1 MQRRERADEG
11 RERHDGDKSR
21 SLLKSSG
28 GTAHIRATPFDRYPW
43 LYDRWYDENPHIYQA
58 EVRALEEYVPWRGS
72 GLEVGVGTARFAAP
86 LQIEVG
92 VDISPAMVRIA
103 RERGVEAVVGAAE
116 ALPFCDGVFDFAV
129 MVTVVCFI
137 EDPLAAF
144 REVQRILKAEG
155 SLTLGIID
163 RESPLGRRYLQEK
176 DKSIFFRDATFYSAE
191 EVGSLLER
199 AGFLNREVVQT
210 VFQDHPDA
218 PSGFVVIHVCK
229 ETPEAAPINT
239 RPR

>member
-1 MQRRERADEG
+1 MQRRGSADEG

-28 GTAHIRATPFDRYPW
+28 GTAHVRATPFDRYPW

-58 EVRALEEYVPWRGS
+58 EVRALEQYVPWRGS

-116 ALPFCDGVFDFAV
+116 ALPFCDRVFDFV
-129 MVTVVCFI
+129 LMVTVVCFI
-137 EDPLAAF
+137 EDTLAAF
-144 REVQRILKAEG
+144 REVRRILKEGG

-163 RESPLGRRYLQEK
+163 RESPLGRQYLRERAE
-176 DKSIFFRDATFYSAE
+176 SIFFRDAVFYSTG
-191 EVGSLLER
+191 EVESLLEK
-199 AGFLNREVVQT
+199 AGFLDREVVQT
-210 VFQDHPDA
+210 VFEGFPDA
-218 PSGFVVIHVCK
+218 PSGFVVIHACK
-229 ETPEAAPINT
+229 DTREAAPIDT
-239 RPR
+239 